1 MVRHSQISF
10 SLAALVFA
18 LTFGSLAARADD
30 SSVDKALKAFGAEQV
45 KGYVQPVADIF
56 GANMGAGWY
65 RSAEIPKMGFTIS
78 VDIVGMGALVG
89 DEQKTYTSNAPA
101 GYNPST
107 FKTAT
112 IFGGK
117 GDSIVDKNTGLSFRG
132 SDGAIN
138 TSIVPLAALQ
148 VTIGSIYGTQFILR
162 GLPIPSISGS
172 PNVSYWGGGV
182 RHSIS
187 QYLGDDEPA
196 VNLAMS
202 VNYSRIAVGDLI
214 TITNFGVGPQISKKF
229 SIAELY
235 GGIGYEKSSMNI
247 KYTPS
252 AGGTPVDITLPGANT
267 FRGTLGLALNLVI
280 LHIHADANFGSITNF
295 AAGVGFGF

>member
-1 MVRHSQISF
+1 MVRQSRFYFSIATLVALSF
-10 SLAALVFA
+10 AAL
-18 LTFGSLAARADD
+18 TARADE
-30 SSVDKALKAFGAEQV
+30 STVDKTIKAFGADQV

-65 RSAEIPKMGFTIS
+65 RSAEIPKMGFTIA

-89 DEQKTYTSNAPA
+89 DEQKSYNATAPA

-148 VTIGSIYGTQFILR
+148 VTIGSIYGTQFIIR
-162 GLPIPSISGS
+162 GLPIPSISNS
-172 PNVSYWGGGV
+172 PKVSYWGGGV

-187 QYLGDDEPA
+187 QYLYGEEEPA

-202 VNYSRIAVGDLI
+202 ANYSRISVGDLI

-235 GGIGYEKSSMNI
+235 GGIGYESSSMNI

-252 AGGTPVDITLPGANT
+252 NGGTPVDITLDGVNK
-267 FRGTLGLALNLVI
+267 FRGTLGLALNLAI

-295 AAGVGFGF
+295 SAGLGFGF

>member
-1 MVRHSQISF
+1 MVKQSQFYF
-10 SLAALVFA
+10 SIAAMVSA
-18 LTFGSLAARADD
+18 LTFGSLTARADD
-30 SSVDKALKAFGAEQV
+30 SSVDKAIKAFGENQV
-45 KGYVQPVADIF
+45 RGYVQPVADIF

-65 RSAEIPKMGFTIS
+65 RSAEIPTTGFNFS

-89 DEQKTYTSNAPA
+89 DEQKTYTAAAPT

-117 GDSIVDKNTGLSFRG
+117 GDSVVDNNTKLSYRG

-148 VTIGSIYGTQFILR
+148 VNIGSIYGTQFMVR

-172 PNVSYWGGGV
+172 PKVSYWGAGV

-187 QYLGDDEPA
+187 QYLGDEPA
-196 VNLAMS
+196 VHLAMS
-202 VNYSRIAVGDLI
+202 LTYSRISVGDII
-214 TITNFGVGPQISKKF
+214 TITNFGFGPQISKKF

-252 AGGTPVDITLPGANT
+252 AGGTPVDITLDGVNK
-267 FRGTLGLALNLVI
+267 FRGTLGLVLNLAI

-295 AAGVGFGF
+295 SAGLGFGF

>member
-1 MVRHSQISF
+1 LLFVI
-10 SLAALVFA
+10 ALCSMPA
-18 LTFGSLAARADD
+18 KADE
-30 SSVDKALKAFGAEQV
+30 SSVDKAIKAFGAEQV

-65 RSAEIPKMGFTIS
+65 RSAEIPTTGFNIS
-78 VDIVGMGALVG
+78 FEIIGMGSLVG
-89 DEQKTYTSNAPA
+89 DDQKNYSATAPA

-117 GDSIVDKNTGLSFRG
+117 GDSVVDKNTGLSFKG
-132 SDGAIN
+132 SDGAIT
-138 TSIVPLAALQ
+138 TSILPLAALQ
-148 VTIGSIYGTQFILR
+148 VNLGSIYGTQFIFR

-172 PNVSYWGGGV
+172 PSVSYWGAGV

-187 QYLGDDEPA
+187 QYLGDEPP
-196 VNLAMS
+196 VNLALS
-202 VNYSRIAVGDLI
+202 VNYSRISVGDLI
-214 TITNFGVGPQISKKF
+214 TITNFGVGPQVSKKF

-235 GGIGYEKSSMNI
+235 GGIGYEASSMNI

-252 AGGTPVDITLPGANT
+252 NGGTPVDITLDGANK
-267 FRGTLGLALNLVI
+267 FRGTLGLALNLAI
-280 LHIHADANFGSITNF
+280 LHIHADANFGSVTNF
-295 AAGVGFGF
+295 SAGLGFGF